1 MGALLRTWAI
11 VVVAAKRLLAQR
23 WLALAT
29 VAGLVAAVAL
39 VISIP
44 LYADAVYYRI
54 LEQQL
59 SAANSSDYVRRPP
72 FVFMFRYIGAFHGA
86 VELEDLS
93 QVDTY
98 LSGPAARELGM
109 PNNRIVRYFKTD
121 NLRLFPRETV
131 AYADVTDPLEW
142 VNVGFISDLEEQI
155 TLLEGTFPAIS
166 TDADS
171 PMEVMFSNRMADKLG
186 LQVGEE
192 YVVYQSTRTETGRST
207 FQMPI
212 RIAGIWQ
219 ATDPTSDFWFYN
231 ETALSDVLLVPEE
244 TYINRV
250 APSMVTETYLALWY
264 MVMDGSDV
272 TTAEVGG
279 LLRRISQVE
288 QRAAT
293 LLRNTQLSVS
303 PVDGLRRYE
312 RSAGL
317 LTTLLYAFSIPI
329 LGLLIAFI
337 GLVVGLAVSRQRNE
351 VAVLRSRG
359 ASVGQIVGISGLEA
373 LMLGLLS
380 LLIAIPL
387 SYLIAMLIGSTRSFL
402 NFTNDVDL
410 RLNFNETAFNA
421 GLLALGL
428 TFLAQVL
435 PTFGAARF
443 TIVTYKQEQARTM
456 RPPWWQRMWFDLL
469 LLIPAGYGLYLLR
482 QQGSIAI
489 GGRVTSSSSIFENP
503 LLFLVP
509 ALGIFAL
516 ALFTLRLLP
525 GIMNALAWLSARTNS
540 VGLLMASR
548 YLARNRGLYTAPL
561 LLLVLTLSL
570 VAFTTS
576 LAQTLDDHLRDRTYY
591 QVGADARLIEL
602 GSAPPD
608 TSSTPGAGG
617 PTTTGNGGQASISW
631 TFVPVSEHLRV
642 PEIEA
647 AARFANFEG
656 SIQLQGNWNSIRFI
670 GIDRLDFPKVAFW
683 RRDFAPATLGSLMN
697 SLALSHDAVL
707 LPRAVMRQN
716 AIAVGDSI
724 QVQVARYGVRSQ
736 MSMKVMGDFNHFPT
750 WYSEDGP
757 VLVANL
763 DYLFQQLGGEFP
775 YDVLVKTD
783 PNVDYAQLARD
794 LRAYDIQV
802 VDWRSSQAA
811 IEIAQQQPERQGL
824 FGVLSVGFLAAAILT
839 VLGFLLYTL
848 FSFRRRFIEL
858 GTLRAIG
865 LSTGQMAAL
874 LAWELAFLVLVGI
887 GIGTLLG
894 VWMSD
899 LFIPYLQ
906 VGTRAIDLTPPFI
919 VGIVW
924 PAIFRI
930 YVLFGLLF
938 VAALAV
944 LVSLLMRMKIFQA
957 IKLGETV

>member
-1 MGALLRTWAI
+1 MRSLLRTWAI

-29 VAGLVAAVAL
+29 VTGLVAAISL

-54 LEQQL
+54 LERQL
-59 SAANSSDYVRRPP
+59 AAENSSDFVKRPP

-86 VELEDLS
+86 VDIEEMS

-98 LSGPAARELGM
+98 LSGPAADDLGM
-109 PNNRIVRYFKTD
+109 PNSRIVRYVKTD
-121 NLRLFPRETV
+121 NLRLFPQEDV

-142 VNVGFISDLEEQI
+142 VNIGFISDLEAHI
-155 TLLEGTFPAIS
+155 TLVEGRFPAVS
-166 TDADS
+166 TDETA
-171 PMEVMFSNRMADKLG
+171 PVEVMFSDRMGEELG
-186 LQVGEE
+186 LQVGET
-192 YVVYQSTRTETGRST
+192 YVVFQSTRNETGRSSL
-207 FQMPI
+207 QIPI
-212 RIAGIWQ
+212 LITGFWQ
-219 ATDPTSDFWFYN
+219 AADPSSDYWFYN
-231 ETALSDVLLVPEE
+231 ETALVDVLVVPEE
-244 TYINRV
+244 TYMQRV
-250 APSMVTETYLALWY
+250 APNMVDETYLALWY
-264 MVMDGSDV
+264 LVMDGSDI
-272 TTAEVGG
+272 TTSDVGG

-288 QRAAT
+288 QRAAG
-293 LLRNTQLSVS
+293 LLNNTQLSVS
-303 PVDGLRRYE
+303 PVKGLQDYQ
-312 RSAGL
+312 RSSAL
-317 LTTLLYAFSIPI
+317 LTTLLYAFSVPI

-359 ASVGQIVGISGLEA
+359 ASVGQITGISALES
-373 LMLGLLS
+373 LMLGALAMVVAVPVS
-380 LLIAIPL
+380 YFIAL
-387 SYLIAMLIGSTRSFL
+387 AIGATRSFL
-402 NFTNDVDL
+402 NFTGSLDL
-410 RLNFNETAFNA
+410 RMTFNETAFNA
-421 GLLALGL
+421 GLLALGVTL
-428 TFLAQVL
+428 LAQVL
-435 PTFGAARF
+435 PTVGASRF
-443 TIVTYKQEQARTM
+443 TIVTYKQEQARTL
-456 RPPWWQRMWFDLL
+456 RPPWWQRMWVDVL
-469 LLIPAGYGLYLLR
+469 LLIPAVYGLYLLR
-482 QQGSIAI
+482 QQGSIAV
-489 GGRVTSSSSIFENP
+489 GGLVSSGDSIFENP

-516 ALFTLRLLP
+516 ALVTLRFLP
-525 GIMNALAWLSARTNS
+525 SFMSALAWITARTNS

-591 QVGADARLIEL
+591 QIGGDARLIEL

-608 TSSTPGAGG
+608 PANSPGQESSGEAA
-617 PTTTGNGGQASISW
+617 QISW
-631 TFVPVSEHLRV
+631 TFVPVSEHLNV

-647 AARFANFEG
+647 VTRFADFEG
-656 SIQLQGNWNSIRFI
+656 DIQLQGSWRDVTFL

-683 RRDFAPATLGSLMN
+683 RRDFASAPLGSLMN
-697 SLALSHDAVL
+697 SMALSNDAVL
-707 LPRAVMRQN
+707 LPRTLMREN
-716 AIAVGDSI
+716 AIAVGDTI
-724 QVQVARYGVRSQ
+724 QVQVARYGLHSTFTMQV
-736 MSMKVMGDFNHFPT
+736 VGDFNLFPT
-750 WYSEDGP
+750 WYPENGP
-757 VLVANL
+757 LLVGNL
-763 DYLFQQLGGEFP
+763 DYIFEQLGGEFP
-775 YDVLVKTD
+775 YDVLVKTEATD
-783 PNVDYAQLARD
+783 FQQMARD

-802 VDWRSSQAA
+802 VDWRSSREA
-811 IEIAQQQPERQGL
+811 IEVAQQQPERQGL

-865 LSTGQMAAL
+865 LSTFQMAAL
-874 LAWELAFLVLVGI
+874 LAWELAFLVMVGI
-887 GIGTLLG
+887 GIGTFLG

-899 LFIPYLQ
+899 LFIPFLQ
-906 VGTRAIDLTPPFI
+906 VGTRAVDLTPPFI

-930 YVLFGLLF
+930 YALFALLF

-944 LVSLLMRMKIFQA
+944 LISLLMRMKIFQA

>member
-1 MGALLRTWAI
+1 MRVLLRTWAI

-29 VAGLVAAVAL
+29 VAGLIAAVAL

-59 SAANSSDYVRRPP
+59 SAANSSDYVKRPP

-86 VELEDLS
+86 VDLEEIS

-98 LSGPAARELGM
+98 LSGPATRELGL
-109 PNNRIVRYFKTD
+109 PNTRLVRYIKTD

-142 VNVGFISDLEEQI
+142 VNIGFISDLEAQI
-155 TLLEGTFPAIS
+155 SLVEGAFPAVS
-166 TDADS
+166 TDPDS
-171 PMEVMFSNRMADKLG
+171 PMEVMFSDRMADQLG
-186 LQVGEE
+186 LQAGED
-192 YVVYQSTRTETGRST
+192 YVVYQSSRTEAGRST
-207 FQMPI
+207 FQLPI
-212 RIAGIWQ
+212 RISGIWR
-219 ATDPTSDFWFYN
+219 AADPASDFWFYN
-231 ETALSDVLLVPEE
+231 ETALTDVLLVPEE
-244 TYINRV
+244 TYVTRV
-250 APSMVTETYLALWY
+250 APAMVTETYLALWY
-264 MVMDGSDV
+264 MVMDGADV
-272 TTAEVGG
+272 TTSEVGT

-303 PVDGLRRYE
+303 PVDGLRRYQ

-402 NFTNDVDL
+402 NFTGDVDL

-428 TFLAQVL
+428 TFLAQIL

-456 RPPWWQRMWFDLL
+456 RPPWWQRMWFDVL

-489 GGRVTSSSSIFENP
+489 GGQITSSSSIFENP

-525 GIMNALAWLSARTNS
+525 GIMNALAWISARTNS

-608 TSSTPGAGG
+608 ESSSPGGAA
-617 PTTTGNGGQASISW
+617 PTNAAAEQTQISW

-642 PEIEA
+642 PEVKA
-647 AARFANFEG
+647 VSRFATFEG
-656 SIQLQGNWNSIRFI
+656 SIQLQGSWNTIRFA
-670 GIDRLDFPKVAFW
+670 GIDRLDFPNVAFW
-683 RRDFAPATLGSLMN
+683 RRDFAPATLGALMN

-707 LPRAVMRQN
+707 LPRTLMRQN
-716 AIAVGDSI
+716 AIAVGDTI

-736 MSMKVMGDFNHFPT
+736 MSMKVMGEFNYFPT

-757 VLVANL
+757 LLVANL
-763 DYLFQQLGGEFP
+763 DYLFEQLGGEFP
-775 YDVLVKTD
+775 YDVLVKVAPD
-783 PNVDYAQLARD
+783 VDFTQLSRD

-802 VDWRSSQAA
+802 VDWRSSQEA

>member
-59 SAANSSDYVRRPP
+59 SAANSSEYVKRPP

-86 VELEDLS
+86 LELEDIS

-98 LSGPAARELGM
+98 LSGPAARELGL
-109 PNNRIVRYFKTD
+109 PRRRIVRYIKTD
-121 NLRLFPRETV
+121 NLRLFPTETV

-142 VNVGFISDLEEQI
+142 VNIGFISDLEEQI
-155 TLLEGTFPAIS
+155 ILVEGTFPAVS
-166 TDADS
+166 TDANS
-171 PMEVMFSNRMADKLG
+171 AMEVMFSERMADKLG
-186 LQVGEE
+186 LQIGEE

-212 RIAGIWQ
+212 RIAGIWR
-219 ATDPTSDFWFYN
+219 AADPTSDFWFYN
-231 ETALSDVLLVPEE
+231 ETALVDVLLVPEE

-250 APSMVTETYLALWY
+250 ASSMVTETYLALWY

-288 QRAAT
+288 QRAST
-293 LLRNTQLSVS
+293 LLSNTQLSVS
-303 PVDGLRRYE
+303 PVDGLRRYQ

-402 NFTNDVDL
+402 NFTGDADL

-421 GLLALGL
+421 GLLAVGL

-443 TIVTYKQEQARTM
+443 TIVTYKQEQARTLH
-456 RPPWWQRMWFDLL
+456 PPWWQRMWFDLL

-482 QQGSIAI
+482 QQGSIAV
-489 GGRVTSSSSIFENP
+489 GGMVTSQDSIFENP

-591 QVGADARLIEL
+591 QIGADARLIEL

-608 TSSTPGAGG
+608 TSSTPGA
-617 PTTTGNGGQASISW
+617 TGLTPSAAGQQQISW
-631 TFVPVSEHLRV
+631 TFVPVSEHLRA

-647 AARFANFEG
+647 AARFANFDG
-656 SIQLQGNWNSIRFI
+656 SIQLQGNWRTIRFI

-707 LPRAVMRQN
+707 LPRSVMRQN
-716 AIAVGDSI
+716 ALTVGDTI

-736 MSMKVMGDFNHFPT
+736 MSMKVMGEFSNFPT

-757 VLVANL
+757 ILVANL
-763 DYLFQQLGGEFP
+763 DYLFEQLGGEFP
-775 YDVLVKTD
+775 YDVLVKTV
-783 PNVDYAQLARD
+783 PNVDFPQLARD
-794 LRAYDIQV
+794 LRAFDIQV

-811 IEIAQQQPERQGL
+811 IETAQQQPERQGL

-906 VGTRAIDLTPPFI
+906 VGTRPIDLTPPFI